1 MHQQLHHRKAGAGN
15 TYLFNVVVRN
25 QTDGLVIIV
34 GRGLF
39 LGLPPVIIA
48 ALFQNVENIP
58 LGNLQLPIGLGGV
71 VVDGLVDAEKP
82 HGSCW
87 SPAGCRVAVL
97 RCRRPHRRSRDVSEV
112 SRGEGAPQSRARAG
126 RGIERRRDW
135 APAMA
140 VRDGSGDGSV
150 QSPAR
155 CMRGFRGNDSDSLGI
170 RIQACRNWS
179 VAWRPRSSTAAEE
192 RWRREKTGWCRAR
205 LCLEDAR
212 RLAPSHTRRARRGGD
227 L

>member
-1 MHQQLHHRKAGAGN
+1 MHQQLHHRKGGAGN
-15 TYLFNVVVRN
+15 TYLLNVVIRN
-25 QTDGLVIIV
+25 QADGLVVIV

-58 LGNLQLPIGLGGV
+58 LGNLQLPIGLRGV
-71 VVDGLVDAEKP
+71 VVDGLVDAEEP

-126 RGIERRRDW
+126 RGRVESGVEIGLRRWRSGM
-135 APAMA
+135 ARATAMSSLRLDECVGFEATTRTVWESESKRAAIGVSLGGLA
-140 VRDGSGDGSV
+140 VRPRQKSGGGE
-150 QSPAR
+150 
-155 CMRGFRGNDSDSLGI
+155 RG
-170 RIQACRNWS
+170 QAGAGRDY
-179 VAWRPRSSTAAEE
+179 V
-192 RWRREKTGWCRAR
+192 
-205 LCLEDAR
+205 
-212 RLAPSHTRRARRGGD
+212 
-227 L
+227 